1 MQMKKIKF
9 LFLLLYFITSLIS
22 AKAEI
27 LNDVVIENNKRVS
40 KESIIT
46 FGNIII
52 GKNYNESELNNILVE
67 LYNTNFFSNIKLRV
81 ENGILIINVIE
92 KKIIQSV
99 ILEGVKSKE
108 NTEKILKQLTLK
120 DKSPFDEFTAEQD
133 IVKIKNSLNRSGY
146 YFAKVDAKIK
156 ENNNDTLDIIYTI
169 DSGEKALIK
178 NIKFTGDKFYKD
190 RKLRGV
196 IISEENKFWK
206 FISNKKYLDVDRIE
220 LDKRLL
226 RNFYLNKG
234 YYNVQIE
241 SSSAVF
247 NENFFE
253 LIYNINSGN
262 KYFINDVKLD
272 IPIDYDI
279 KDFKEVQNSLKKL
292 KNEKYSFNKINK
304 VIKEIDKISI
314 ARLYDFIDA
323 SIEIEEVNENKLN
336 LKFSVIESDKFF
348 VNKVDIFG
356 NNVTE
361 EKVIRNQLEVDEG
374 DPFNKLLHAK
384 SINNL
389 KSLRIFED
397 VKDEIIPIPNSQQKD
412 IKITVQEKPT
422 GEILATAGVG
432 NDGGTVG
439 FSISEKNFMGRGVGL
454 VSSLALS
461 EERVKGEFTVN
472 NPNFNFTE
480 KSLST
485 SVFAINTDKMT
496 DSGYDSSEVGF
507 SFGTRFEQYDN
518 LFFNPSFKTVAEKLE
533 TNSLASASIK
543 KQEGSYFTSTVGYA
557 FDYDLRNQKFQTTD
571 GFRTKFTQ
579 TLPVISD
586 SNTVVSGLIS
596 DHFFSFGEMTT
607 SLGFYLKN
615 AIGLSD
621 DVRISERLGL
631 PRKRLR
637 GFKPGRIGPV
647 DAGDDHVGGNYASA
661 LSITTNLPMIAPTLQ
676 NFEFNYFFDVGN
688 VWGADYRSSNFD
700 DSNYLRASTG
710 AGIEWWTPVGPLS
723 LTLSHSVQKK
733 STDEFEGFQFNIG
746 TTF

>member
-1 MQMKKIKF
+1 MKKIKILLLF
-9 LFLLLYFITSLIS
+9 LFFIIS
-22 AKAEI
+22 PVRAEI
-27 LNDVVIENNKRVS
+27 LNDVKVENNKRVS
-40 KESIIT
+40 KESIIA
-46 FGNIII
+46 FGNIKI
-52 GKNYNESELNNILVE
+52 GKNYNESEINNILVE
-67 LYNTNFFSNIKLRV
+67 LYNTNFFSNIKLRID
-81 ENGILIINVIE
+81 NGVLIVNVAE

-99 ILEGVKSKE
+99 ILEGIKSQE
-108 NTEKILKQLTLK
+108 NKTKILKQLKLK

-133 IVKIKNSLNRSGY
+133 IVKIKNALNRSGY

-156 ENNNDTLDIIYTI
+156 ENNNDSLDIVYEI
-169 DSGEKALIK
+169 DTGEKALIK
-178 NIKFTGDKFYKD
+178 NVKFTGDKFYKD

-206 FISNKKYLDVDRIE
+206 FISDKKYLNVDRIK

-279 KDFKEVQNSLKKL
+279 NDFKDVQNSINKL
-292 KNEKYSFNKINK
+292 KNRKYSFNEINK
-304 VIKEIDKISI
+304 VIKEIDKISV

-323 SIEIEEVNENKLN
+323 TIEIEETNENKLN

-389 KSLRIFED
+389 KALRIFKE

-412 IKITVQEKPT
+412 IKITVQEQPT
-422 GEILATAGVG
+422 GEILASAGIG

-454 VSSLALS
+454 VSSLTLS

-480 KSLST
+480 KSLSS
-485 SVFAINTDKMT
+485 SVFAINTDKMA
-496 DSGYDSSEVGF
+496 DSGYDSSEIGF

-518 LFFNPSFKTVAEKLE
+518 LFFSPSFKTVAEKLE

-543 KQEGSYFTSTVGYA
+543 KQEGNYFTSAVGYG

-579 TLPVISD
+579 TLPLISE
-586 SNTVVSGLIS
+586 SNTIVSGLTY
-596 DHFFSFGEMTT
+596 DHFFSFDELTT
-607 SLGFYLKN
+607 SVGLYLKN
-615 AIGLSD
+615 AVGLSD

-647 DAGDDHVGGNYASA
+647 DQGDDHVGGNYASA
-661 LSITTNLPMIAPTLQ
+661 ISITTNLPMIAPTLQ

-688 VWGADYRSSNFD
+688 VWGTDYRSSNFD

-710 AGIEWWTPVGPLS
+710 AGVEWWTPVGPLS
-723 LTLSHSVQKK
+723 FTLSHALQKK
-733 STDEFEGFQFNIG
+733 TTDKFEGFQFNLG

>member
-1 MQMKKIKF
+1 MKKIK
-9 LFLLLYFITSLIS
+9 LLLILLCLIISS
-22 AKAEI
+22 ANAEV
-27 LNDVVIENNKRVS
+27 LNDVKVENNKRVS
-40 KESIIT
+40 KESIIA

-52 GKNYNESELNNILVE
+52 GKNYNESEINNILVE
-67 LYNTNFFSNIKLRV
+67 LYNTNFFSNIKLKI
-81 ENGILIINVIE
+81 ENGVLIINVVE

-99 ILEGVKSKE
+99 ILEGIKSQE
-108 NTEKILKQLTLK
+108 NTDKILKQLKLK
-120 DKSPFDEFTAEQD
+120 DKSPFDKFTAEQD
-133 IVKIKNSLNRSGY
+133 IAKIKNSLNRSGY

-169 DSGEKALIK
+169 DTGEKALIK
-178 NIKFTGDKFYKD
+178 NIKFIGDKFYKD

-196 IISEENKFWK
+196 IVSEENKFWK

-220 LDKRLL
+220 FDKRLL
-226 RNFYLNKG
+226 KNFYLNKG
-234 YYNVQIE
+234 FYNVQIE

-247 NENFFE
+247 NDNFFE

-279 KDFKEVQNSLKKL
+279 KDFKEVQNSLNNL
-292 KNEKYSFNKINK
+292 KNQKYSFNEINK
-304 VIKEIDKISI
+304 VIKEIDKISV

-323 SIEIEEVNENKLN
+323 TIEIEEINENKLN

-389 KSLRIFED
+389 KALRIFED
-397 VKDEIIPIPNSQQKD
+397 VEDEIVPIPNSQQKD

-422 GEILATAGVG
+422 GEILASAGVG

-439 FSISEKNFMGRGVGL
+439 FSVSEKNFMGRGVGL
-454 VSSLALS
+454 VSSLSLS
-461 EERVKGEFTVN
+461 EEKVKGEFTVN

-485 SVFAINTDKMT
+485 SIFAINTDKMA
-496 DSGYDSSEVGF
+496 DSGYDSSELGF
-507 SFGTRFEQYDN
+507 NFGTRFEQYDN
-518 LFFNPSFKTVAEKLE
+518 LFFSPSFSTVAEKLE

-543 KQEGSYFTSTVGYA
+543 KQEGNYFTSTIGYG
-557 FDYDLRNQKFQTTD
+557 FDYDLRNQKFQPTD

-579 TLPVISD
+579 TLPLISD
-586 SNTVVSGLIS
+586 SNTVTSGLIY
-596 DHFFSFGEMTT
+596 DHFLSFDELTT
-607 SLGFYLKN
+607 SLGLYLKN
-615 AIGLSD
+615 AVGLSD

-647 DAGDDHVGGNYASA
+647 DQGNDHVGGNYAAA

-688 VWGADYRSSNFD
+688 VWGTDYRSSNFD

-710 AGIEWWTPVGPLS
+710 AGVEWWTPVGPLS
-723 LTLSHSVQKK
+723 ITLSHAVQKK
-733 STDEFEGFQFNIG
+733 TTDEFEGFQFNIG

>member
-1 MQMKKIKF
+1 MKKIK
-9 LFLLLYFITSLIS
+9 LLLILLFFIFTP
-22 AKAEI
+22 ARAEI
-27 LNDVVIENNKRVS
+27 LNDIKVENNKRVS
-40 KESIIT
+40 KESIIA
-46 FGNIII
+46 FGNIKI
-52 GKNYNESELNNILVE
+52 GKNYNESEINNILVE
-67 LYNTNFFSNIKLRV
+67 LYNTNFFSNIKLRI
-81 ENGILIINVIE
+81 ENGVLIINVVE

-108 NTEKILKQLTLK
+108 NTDKILKQLKLK

-133 IVKIKNSLNRSGY
+133 ILKIKDALNRSGY

-156 ENNNDTLDIIYTI
+156 ENYNDTLDIIYII
-169 DSGEKALIK
+169 DTGEKALIK

-190 RKLRGV
+190 KKLRGV

-206 FISNKKYLDVDRIE
+206 FISNKKYLDVDRIK

-279 KDFKEVQNSLKKL
+279 KDFKEVQNSLNKL
-292 KNEKYSFNKINK
+292 KNQRYSFNEINN
-304 VIKEIDKISI
+304 VIKEIDKISV

-323 SIEIEEVNENKLN
+323 TIEIEEVNENKLN

-389 KSLRIFED
+389 KALRIFED
-397 VKDEIIPIPNSQQKD
+397 VKGEIIPIPNSQQKD

-422 GEILATAGVG
+422 GEILASAGIG

-454 VSSLALS
+454 VSSLTLS
-461 EERVKGEFTVN
+461 EEKVKGEFTIN

-480 KSLST
+480 KSLS
-485 SVFAINTDKMT
+485 SSIFAINTDRME

-533 TNSLASASIK
+533 TNSQASASIK
-543 KQEGSYFTSTVGYA
+543 KQEGNYFTSSVGYG
-557 FDYDLRNQKFQTTD
+557 FDYDLRNQRFQTTD
-571 GFRTKFTQ
+571 GFRAKFTQ
-579 TLPVISD
+579 SLPVISE
-586 SNTVVSGLIS
+586 SNTVTSGLTY
-596 DHFFSFGEMTT
+596 DHFFSFDEMTT
-607 SLGFYLKN
+607 SVGLYLRN
-615 AIGLSD
+615 AVGLSD

-647 DAGDDHVGGNYASA
+647 DQGNDHVGGNYASA
-661 LSITTNLPMIAPTLQ
+661 INITTNLPMIAPTLQ
-676 NFEFNYFFDVGN
+676 NLEFNYFFDVGN

-710 AGIEWWTPVGPLS
+710 AGVEWWTPVGPLS
-723 LTLSHSVQKK
+723 LTLSHALQKK
-733 STDEFEGFQFNIG
+733 TTDEFEGFQFNIG